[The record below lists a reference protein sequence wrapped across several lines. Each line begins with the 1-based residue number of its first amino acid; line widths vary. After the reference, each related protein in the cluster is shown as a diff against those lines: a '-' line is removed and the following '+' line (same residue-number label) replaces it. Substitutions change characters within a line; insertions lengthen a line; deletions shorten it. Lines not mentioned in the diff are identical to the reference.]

1 MNLNCSG
8 TALKQTLNCSE
19 IALSNNLSRNKSIT
33 SLSAMKVLWTETALN
48 LLFREWTVRNR
59 RNALEW
65 VRNWFKLLWNCSKC
79 ALKLLW
85 KYTGNQLEDYFQIA
99 IKIVLKLLWN
109 CSENRFGRE
118 LGSAL
123 KLLRNCSETDFELL
137 WNGCAIVLKINL
149 QIHLTWLRNCSET
162 ALKLLWNQL
171 CRQSTVQQL
180 RSDQQPLK

>member
-1 MNLNCSG
+1 M
-8 TALKQTLNCSE
+8 
-19 IALSNNLSRNKSIT
+19 
-33 SLSAMKVLWTETALN
+33 
-48 LLFREWTVRNR
+48 
-59 RNALEW
+59 
-65 VRNWFKLLWNCSKC
+65 RNWFKLLWNCSKC

-162 ALKLLWNQL
+162 ALKPTMQTVDGAAAPKRPTAAEIVPKRPQKITISWENQAESNSKVINNNQRPVIG
-171 CRQSTVQQL
+171 CCSPKT
-180 RSDQQPLK
+180 P